1 MNNQRT
7 YAALFL
13 AASTLAISPATIAQ
27 DQDDEPIEEII
38 TVGIR
43 GSLANAVDQKRN
55 SENLKEVIIAEDIG
69 KLPDQNLAEVL
80 ENIPGVQITREAGV
94 GTGVQI
100 RGTGSNITLMNGVA
114 TVGSGNGRTGIDFE
128 DVDASI
134 ISAVE
139 VIKAPEAKT
148 IEGALGG
155 VINLKTIRPLD
166 LNDTLASA
174 RIQFEESSLSDE
186 SAAPRF
192 SGAFGDKWD
201 TDAGEFGLVISGSYT
216 ESDVSHFR
224 PRTDRDNLTL
234 CVDPSDPG
242 FVAPSTCDNIP
253 AGTTHFLGAQF
264 LNQVLTNQEYTTQN
278 LATSFEWAP
287 SDTSKWYFD
296 AIFNDQER

>member
-1 MNNQRT
+1 MKIQRAIAMFALSAT
-7 YAALFL
+7 ALPFVHTAA
-13 AASTLAISPATIAQ
+13 AQ
-27 DQDDEPIEEII
+27 DEPLEEVVV
-38 TVGIR
+38 TGIR
-43 GSLANAVDQKRN
+43 GSLQKAVDQKRN

-134 ISAVE
+134 IAAVE
-139 VIKAPEAKT
+139 VTKAPDAKT

-155 VINLKTIRPLD
+155 VINLRTIRPLD
-166 LNDTLASA
+166 LDDTLASV
-174 RIQFEESSLSDE
+174 RIQFEDSNLSDE
-186 SAAPRF
+186 SSAPRF
-192 SGAFGDKWD
+192 SGAWGDSWE
-201 TDAGEFGLVISGSYT
+201 TDAGEFGVVISGSYA

-224 PRTDRDNLTL
+224 PRTDRDNLTI

-242 FVAPSTCDNIP
+242 LCSPKYLCRSSSRNNSLLRCTVP
-253 AGTTHFLGAQF
+253 
-264 LNQVLTNQEYTTQN
+264 
-278 LATSFEWAP
+278 
-287 SDTSKWYFD
+287 
-296 AIFNDQER
+296 